1 MKERKLQITGQ
12 SQAQMLTLDAELKL
26 MANNWRRVGVKI
38 TINNKFI
45 PEQQLREATST
56 KRQAT
61 SFKRQASGIWS

>member
-1 MKERKLQITGQ
+1 MKERRLQITGQ
-12 SQAQMLTLDAELKL
+12 SQAQMLTLDKELKL

-38 TINNKFI
+38 TITNKFI
-45 PEQQLREATST
+45 PEQQLREAPST

>member
-12 SQAQMLTLDAELKL
+12 SQAQMLTLDAELRL
-26 MANNWRRVGVKI
+26 MTNNWRRVGVKI
-38 TINNKFI
+38 TINNKAI
-45 PEQQLREATST
+45 PEQQLREAPST

>member
-12 SQAQMLTLDAELKL
+12 SQAQMLTLDKELKL
-26 MANNWRRVGVKI
+26 MANNWRKVGVKI

-45 PEQQLREATST
+45 PEQQLREAPST

-61 SFKRQASGIWS
+61 SFKPRAGRIWS

>member
-1 MKERKLQITGQ
+1 MKERRLQITGQ

-45 PEQQLREATST
+45 PEQQLREAPSN
-56 KRQAT
+56 KP
-61 SFKRQASGIWS
+61 QASSYKRRPGRIWS

>member
-12 SQAQMLTLDAELKL
+12 SQAQMLTLDKELKL

-45 PEQQLREATST
+45 PEQQLREAPGA

-61 SFKRQASGIWS
+61 SFKPRAGRMS